1 MNRKTLITLLVAA
14 VAAVGA
20 FFMYNDYTY
29 RQEHGRV
36 TAVDLFSYE
45 QEVENV
51 QDAKP
56 VLIYFYKQ
64 EQNAPLD
71 EEQMRVVEKFA
82 WRHARDAKVVAVNV
96 AHIENLPLALAHGGV
111 RTPSFVF
118 VWQGKQVKGQNGSS
132 ADYAELQRLFS
143 LVQSQR

>member
-1 MNRKTLITLLVAA
+1 MNRKTIITLLIAA
-14 VAAVGA
+14 VAVVGG
-20 FFMYNDYTY
+20 FFLYNDYTF

-64 EQNAPLD
+64 EKNAPLD
-71 EEQMRVVEKFA
+71 EDQMRVVEKFA
-82 WRHARDAKVVAVNV
+82 WRHARDAKVVAINV
-96 AHIENLPLALAHGGV
+96 AHLENLPLALAHGGV

-118 VWQGKQVKGQNGSS
+118 VLNGKQVKGPSGSP
-132 ADYAELQRLFS
+132 ADYAELQRLYS